1 MILMFSKMMTIMWM
15 KLKNIINERNNV
27 QLIVLVWSQGK
38 KYTGVL
44 NVNEDAEDNGSV
56 TEVVSHS
63 SKNGLSYCKD
73 NDEHDKKKWRT
84 GKSYFNTEEQMKE
97 FKAPSTQLSTQ
108 ELLLNVPPRP
118 TTRRAMAAR

>member
-1 MILMFSKMMTIMWM
+1 
-15 KLKNIINERNNV
+15 
-27 QLIVLVWSQGK
+27 
-38 KYTGVL
+38 
-44 NVNEDAEDNGSV
+44 
-56 TEVVSHS
+56 VSHS

-118 TTRRAMAAR
+118 TTRRAMAARQSRIDEAGIRKVYSDTAIAPQTEQTTDTGHNSALFYELVEKNAEL